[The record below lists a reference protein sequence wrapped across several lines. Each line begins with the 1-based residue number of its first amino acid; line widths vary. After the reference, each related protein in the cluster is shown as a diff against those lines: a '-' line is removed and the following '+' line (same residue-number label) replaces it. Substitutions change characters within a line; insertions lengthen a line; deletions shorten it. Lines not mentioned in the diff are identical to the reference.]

1 MRGLG
6 WELIHRDDMTRKS
19 FALLSLVLFFC
30 LAPATLS
37 GQEAGL
43 KQPSFDSDGV
53 AIHYIVTGPDDGEPV
68 VLIHGFAGTIEMQWG
83 QIIPD
88 LKKDFKVIALDCRGH
103 GGSGKPHD
111 PAKYGVE
118 MGNDVARL
126 LDHLKIDKAHVVG
139 YSMGAG
145 IALSFAVHHP
155 QRVRSVTL
163 GGSSGM
169 NGREHAL
176 VLAVADS
183 LEKGNGFG
191 PLLIA
196 LTPKN
201 QPKPTTQAIKLI
213 DNAILSFNDPK
224 ALAAAARGAVGD
236 EISDTQV
243 EAIKAPVLSIIG
255 ADDPLHEDVER
266 LKTLL
271 PTARIVVIDKANHMT
286 AYSRPEFIAELRK
299 FLNENRQPPVK

>member
-1 MRGLG
+1 MA
-6 WELIHRDDMTRKS
+6 RKS
-19 FALLSLVLFFC
+19 FALLPLVLFFC
-30 LAPATLS
+30 WAPATLP

-53 AIHYIVTGPDDGEPV
+53 PIHYIVTGPDDGEPV
-68 VLIHGFAGTIEMQWG
+68 VLIHGFAGSIEMQWG

-88 LKKDFKVIALDCRGH
+88 LKKDFKIIALDCRGH

-126 LDHLKIDKAHVVG
+126 LDHLKIDKANVVG
-139 YSMGAG
+139 YSMGSG

-155 QRVRSVTL
+155 RRVRTVTL

-169 NGREHAL
+169 NGRENAL
-176 VLAVADS
+176 ILEVADS
-183 LEKGNGFG
+183 LEKGDGLG

-201 QPKPTTQAIKLI
+201 QPKPTAQAIKFI
-213 DNAILSFNDPK
+213 NNAVFSFNDPK
-224 ALAAAARGAVGD
+224 ALAAVARGAVGD
-236 EISDTQV
+236 EISETQV
-243 EAIKAPVLSIIG
+243 EAIKAPALSIIG
-255 ADDPLHEDVER
+255 ADDPLRADVER

-271 PTARIVVIDKANHMT
+271 PAARVVVIDKANHMT
-286 AYSRPEFIAELRK
+286 AYARPEFIAELRK
-299 FLNENRQPPVK
+299 FLNDHRQPPVK